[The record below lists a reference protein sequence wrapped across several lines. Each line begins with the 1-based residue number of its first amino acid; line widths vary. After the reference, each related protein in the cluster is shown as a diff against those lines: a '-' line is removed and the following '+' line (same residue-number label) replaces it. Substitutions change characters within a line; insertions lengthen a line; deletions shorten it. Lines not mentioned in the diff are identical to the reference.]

1 MTRRIVSTLTFAIV
15 LTVISGHELQA
26 QDGSIPRGVLA
37 RSGDLFISEREFVE
51 RFEMLPALQRSR
63 ASRIEESK
71 LDLLVSIIAERL
83 LAQEARQR
91 GLDQDSSFR
100 SAFQEVRKVLAR
112 DELYRREISN
122 AVQISEKE
130 IAEGMAQ
137 ALKEVLISFVYV
149 EREADAEFLRKQMR
163 TGEDFERIAIDSSF
177 RAVRDTATV
186 IWGDADAEIERA
198 AYRLKNH
205 DLSPVVAAGSGY
217 YILRIKG
224 ARRNSY
230 FASLAPS
237 VLRELVE
244 RKLRERKESVRLNEF
259 TAEVLR
265 GKTGFARPQP
275 LRLLADAMEK
285 SYATRKISGPASLSE
300 TMVAEILQRCE
311 TVADDTL
318 AVAEKV
324 VWSVRDIV
332 MRLRNTGF
340 NLDSTG
346 VRSVHRRLNNQLRI
360 WVQQEL
366 LEQEA
371 LARRLDQSPAVARQL
386 ETWFQSMLAQYMKE
400 HVRRQVSVT
409 NAEVATVQR
418 LTDSAFSIPTV
429 RIRELRTS
437 SLDDMEQA
445 LRQLDRGEP
454 LEAVSVRW
462 SGDSVLRAQRGMS
475 DPFQISERP
484 PLGELAWQ
492 MRPGERLGPLH
503 IGNEYVYFELISK
516 DSSSNRA
523 GVQQAE
529 AFEAVRKEARRQ
541 KEKRVLDLFLAK
553 SAETRGFAIYQ
564 DRLLN
569 LKVSWTPMMTFRILG
584 FGGRMFAVPFVDP
597 QTDWMNVEPPA
608 GQIVF

>member
-1 MTRRIVSTLTFAIV
+1 
-15 LTVISGHELQA
+15 
-26 QDGSIPRGVLA
+26 
-37 RSGDLFISEREFVE
+37 
-51 RFEMLPALQRSR
+51 
-63 ASRIEESK
+63 
-71 LDLLVSIIAERL
+71 
-83 LAQEARQR
+83 
-91 GLDQDSSFR
+91 
-100 SAFQEVRKVLAR
+100 
-112 DELYRREISN
+112 
-122 AVQISEKE
+122 
-130 IAEGMAQ
+130 
-137 ALKEVLISFVYV
+137 
-149 EREADAEFLRKQMR
+149 
-163 TGEDFERIAIDSSF
+163 
-177 RAVRDTATV
+177 
-186 IWGDADAEIERA
+186 
-198 AYRLKNH
+198 
-205 DLSPVVAAGSGY
+205 
-217 YILRIKG
+217 
-224 ARRNSY
+224 
-230 FASLAPS
+230 
-237 VLRELVE
+237 
-244 RKLRERKESVRLNEF
+244 
-259 TAEVLR
+259 
-265 GKTGFARPQP
+265 
-275 LRLLADAMEK
+275 
-285 SYATRKISGPASLSE
+285 
-300 TMVAEILQRCE
+300 
-311 TVADDTL
+311 
-318 AVAEKV
+318 
-324 VWSVRDIV
+324 
-332 MRLRNTGF
+332 
-340 NLDSTG
+340 
-346 VRSVHRRLNNQLRI
+346 
-360 WVQQEL
+360 
-366 LEQEA
+366 
-371 LARRLDQSPAVARQL
+371 VARQL

-516 DSSSNRA
+516 DSSSNRT
-523 GVQQAE
+523 GVQRAE
-529 AFEAVRKEARRQ
+529 AFEAARKEARRQ

>member
-1 MTRRIVSTLTFAIV
+1 
-15 LTVISGHELQA
+15 
-26 QDGSIPRGVLA
+26 
-37 RSGDLFISEREFVE
+37 
-51 RFEMLPALQRSR
+51 
-63 ASRIEESK
+63 
-71 LDLLVSIIAERL
+71 
-83 LAQEARQR
+83 
-91 GLDQDSSFR
+91 
-100 SAFQEVRKVLAR
+100 
-112 DELYRREISN
+112 
-122 AVQISEKE
+122 
-130 IAEGMAQ
+130 
-137 ALKEVLISFVYV
+137 
-149 EREADAEFLRKQMR
+149 
-163 TGEDFERIAIDSSF
+163 
-177 RAVRDTATV
+177 
-186 IWGDADAEIERA
+186 
-198 AYRLKNH
+198 
-205 DLSPVVAAGSGY
+205 
-217 YILRIKG
+217 
-224 ARRNSY
+224 
-230 FASLAPS
+230 
-237 VLRELVE
+237 
-244 RKLRERKESVRLNEF
+244 
-259 TAEVLR
+259 
-265 GKTGFARPQP
+265 
-275 LRLLADAMEK
+275 
-285 SYATRKISGPASLSE
+285 
-300 TMVAEILQRCE
+300 
-311 TVADDTL
+311 
-318 AVAEKV
+318 
-324 VWSVRDIV
+324 
-332 MRLRNTGF
+332 
-340 NLDSTG
+340 
-346 VRSVHRRLNNQLRI
+346 
-360 WVQQEL
+360 
-366 LEQEA
+366 
-371 LARRLDQSPAVARQL
+371 VARQL

-454 LEAVSVRW
+454 LEAVCVRW
-462 SGDSVLRAQRGMS
+462 SRDSVLRAQRGIS

-564 DRLLN
+564 DRLLK

-584 FGGRMFAVPFVDP
+584 LGGRMFAVPFVDP